1 MTFSIAQNQRGPL
14 PLKLPFDPPIS
25 GDVTIAVA
33 GTCWSKFN
41 GSICGVTVYLDDN
54 KLGDVPLCFN
64 NTSMHMTLPT
74 HFFSANLD
82 FGQHTITLRPL
93 TDETNSD
100 QNDFYSVWIVD

>member
-14 PLKLPFDPPIS
+14 PLKLPFDTPIS
-25 GDVTIAVA
+25 GDVTIAVS
-33 GTCWSKFN
+33 GTCWSKFAGAN
-41 GSICGVTVYLDDN
+41 CGITVYLDGN
-54 KLGDVPLCFN
+54 KLGDVPLFFN

-74 HFFSANLD
+74 YFFSANLD
-82 FGQHTITLRPL
+82 FGQHVITLGAL